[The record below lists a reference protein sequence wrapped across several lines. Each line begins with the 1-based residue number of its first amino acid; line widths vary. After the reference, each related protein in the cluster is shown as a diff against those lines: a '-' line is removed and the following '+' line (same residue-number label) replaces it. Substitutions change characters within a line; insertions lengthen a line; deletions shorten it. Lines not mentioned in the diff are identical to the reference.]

1 MLEAFTI
8 VSIIIIYVFFE
19 YRLRNPGQ
27 IVLYDKKGE
36 IQNRTSRFYPRHF
49 SLVIQKAIQSMETRI
64 EAEAK
69 GKILLNI
76 NLALTYAAS
85 LDYLPQLIR
94 IGGWNKD
101 AVTKASKELEVML
114 HALVKEFSEKYE
126 IEGITSEKLT
136 KHLKDNLSEVAETL
150 GINIVSLT
158 VQSIDPVDEEI
169 INALQQQETARIM
182 EQTEIINQKAKINA
196 RKVQLEAEEKI
207 AVSEHEL
214 EIKKFKLKKEQ
225 EQKNAEIAN
234 LRIKE
239 ELERRKMQL
248 ELDKKEVELIKN
260 NPELMVLTPQV
271 ARLAEA
277 SQSLKNAKTVVNLA
291 GNDAAK
297 GTQIVDMLHTFLNN
311 MVQSSSKESDK
322 NKKKKE

>member
-8 VSIIIIYVFFE
+8 VSIVIIYVFFE
-19 YRLRNPGQ
+19 YRLRNPDQ

-36 IQNRTSRFYPRHF
+36 VVNRKARFYPRHF
-49 SLVIQKAIQSMETRI
+49 SLVIQKTIQSMESKI
-64 EAEAK
+64 GAEAK

-85 LDYLPQLIR
+85 LDHLPQLIR
-94 IGGWNKD
+94 IGGWKKD

-114 HALVKEFSEKYE
+114 YALIKEFSEKYK
-126 IEGITSEKLT
+126 IEELTSEKLT

-150 GINIVSLT
+150 GINIISLT

-169 INALQQQETARIM
+169 TKALQQQETARIM

-196 RKVQLEAEEKI
+196 RKVQLEADEKI
-207 AVSEHEL
+207 AMSEHDL

-225 EQKNAEIAN
+225 EEKNAEIAN

-260 NPELMVLTPQV
+260 NPELMVLAPQV

-277 SQSLKNAKTVVNLA
+277 SQSLKNAKTVVNLV

-297 GTQIVDMLHTFLNN
+297 GSQIVELLHTFLNN
-311 MVQSSSKESDK
+311 MVQSSSKEADK
-322 NKKKKE
+322 NKKKKD